1 MESLYTTRFLEISY
15 IAEKNCLVQAWK
27 GFCSSE
33 DFRAAQLKT
42 VELFVEKRCKNF
54 ISDTTDA
61 SLLKKEDTE
70 WVAELITPQLVKAGM
85 KVLNLVL
92 PASAFTKMTLMNLE
106 KSEGAAGN
114 ANIKMFGSLPSALA
128 EL

>member
-1 MESLYTTRFLEISY
+1 MESLYTSRFLEISY
-15 IAEKNCLVQAWK
+15 QADKKCLIQVWK
-27 GFCSSE
+27 GFCSSD

-42 VELFVEKRCKNF
+42 VQLFVEKRCTNF

-70 WVAELITPQLVKAGM
+70 WATELITPQLVKAGM
-85 KVLNLVL
+85 KVLNMVL
-92 PASAFTKMTLMNLE
+92 PASTFTKMTLMNLE
-106 KSEGAAGN
+106 KSEGVTGN
-114 ANIKMFGSLPSALA
+114 VNVKMFGSLKSALA